1 MEHLLGDDEE
11 RVILK
16 ENRLRELLRHRGA
29 LGQMQAQGGGFSAGG
44 GGFSPAGGAPPLS
57 PFASPGYVQQGR
69 GGASFGTQPQLFIAP
84 LAPTIAPPAPPVE
97 PPPDNTVPPSPPPP
111 PPPPMPEYP
120 EVPPTPEPPVSPEEP
135 PPAIEPDVP
144 PPVAP
149 PKNKDVIIIPAD
161 EGGKKDIFAKLKEF
175 LKKLFKSK

>member
-1 MEHLLGDDEE
+1 
-11 RVILK
+11 
-16 ENRLRELLRHRGA
+16 
-29 LGQMQAQGGGFSAGG
+29 
-44 GGFSPAGGAPPLS
+44 
-57 PFASPGYVQQGR
+57 
-69 GGASFGTQPQLFIAP
+69 
-84 LAPTIAPPAPPVE
+84 
-97 PPPDNTVPPSPPPP
+97 
-111 PPPPMPEYP
+111 MPEYP

-175 LKKLFKSK
+175 LKKLFKSSPKSKDL